1 MKMKTFSI
9 TLSGEATMCSPTYKI
24 KAKTSKE
31 AYEKAFKKFNKV
43 VDRIHTTKW
52 FQASIDEI
60 NVYTMSDEDGNNYGE
75 KGVMDDKTF
84 SSTDEDCSWELV
96 EKDTSGVQPSL

>member
-9 TLSGEATMCSPTYKI
+9 ALSGEATMCSPTYKI

-31 AYEKAFKKFNKV
+31 AYEKALKKFIKV
-43 VDRIHTTKW
+43 VNRIHATKW
-52 FQASIDEI
+52 FEASIDEI

-75 KGVMDDKTF
+75 EGVMDDKTF

-96 EKDTSGVQPSL
+96 EKNTSGVQPSI